1 MRAQRAHVLF
11 RLNQRRQALAQ
22 ASAAVEGLERLP
34 PQDAGGRLASSRLLL
49 GRMLDEAGRP
59 ADAEPVLAAA
69 LRALENL
76 GPTHPQ
82 YAEAACELA
91 RARLLQHPSEE
102 ERRRL
107 RECLPTYRSWGLAER
122 QVVTSLE
129 RLLATHPS

>member
-1 MRAQRAHVLF
+1 MR
-11 RLNQRRQALAQ
+11 
-22 ASAAVEGLERLP
+22 
-34 PQDAGGRLASSRLLL
+34 RLAAARLLL
-49 GRMLDEAGRP
+49 GRMLNETGRP
-59 ADAEPVLAAA
+59 ADAEPTLVAA
-69 LRALENL
+69 LGEFEHL

-91 RARLLQHPSEE
+91 RARLLQHPRDE

-129 RLLATHPS
+129 RLLDAGPS